1 MIELLNIGVKREG
14 WVLKNISLN
23 IIQGEL
29 IGVIGKSGAGKTTLL
44 KLIAGLIDTDEGEVR
59 FEGDKLFGPSVKLI
73 PGYEDLQLVNQ
84 DFELELFHTVIEN
97 IKEKVLHLPQLDRD
111 TLVNDLLVLMELN
124 GIKSRQAKLLSGG
137 EKQRLAIARALA
149 CEPKV
154 LLLDEPFVHLDQRLR
169 LNITQYLLKLSEI
182 RKMTIVLVSHDGA
195 EMMGFV
201 KKIIHLDDRGV
212 KRIASAQE
220 MYYLPED
227 FNQGELMGLINELN
241 VNGEKFLF
249 RPNEYELNADQMIN
263 VQFLDSFEMGLL
275 VFNTFKTL
283 NNEYIVLTSIDSM
296 IGVKQFKI
304 SKRG

>member
-73 PGYEDLQLVNQ
+73 PGYEDLHLVNQ

-97 IKEKVLHLPQLDRD
+97 VKEKVLHLPQLDRD
-111 TLVNDLLVLMELN
+111 ALVNDLLVLMELD

-182 RKMTIVLVSHDGA
+182 RKMTIVLVSHDGS

>member
-182 RKMTIVLVSHDGA
+182 RKMTIVLVSHDGS